1 MGKARCE
8 LSKSWL
14 NWPAAVTAL
23 KLYYLTHLQY
33 IISLPFSFLHKRV
46 GVPLLIV
53 LIKFMMPNDCSA
65 LCLIVPLRDSV
76 RSCPAIRALHS
87 ARWGVARL
95 SYDETWC
102 MTSLIGSEALN
113 HRKNGRLQYNASTDS
128 GRLALPCLKGFNSQ
142 LVWTIQVFGFGSSC
156 FWQTSMQASNCLKC
170 SLLGTCFSS

>member
-1 MGKARCE
+1 MYARSCDFIWVEIVDEAENNDVNMQKRWVSHCSMPWVGKARCQ

-14 NWPAAVTAL
+14 SWPAAVTAL

-53 LIKFMMPNDCSA
+53 LIKFMMANDCSA

-102 MTSLIGSEALN
+102 VTSLIRSETQRP
-113 HRKNGRLQYNASTDS
+113 RKTVVCNIMR
-128 GRLALPCLKGFNSQ
+128 PPI
-142 LVWTIQVFGFGSSC
+142 LV
-156 FWQTSMQASNCLKC
+156 A
-170 SLLGTCFSS
+170 